1 MRSIHS
7 QHWLSPGDIN
17 GFLGLVV
24 DNLSIMAFLATAL
37 IGIFGFPADI
47 VFLRMFPGTTFGVLV
62 GASRPSGMAV
72 TSSRPSRRA
81 SRRAMAV

>member
-1 MRSIHS
+1 MNAQPRGN
-7 QHWLSPGDIN
+7 WFAAGDLN

-47 VFLRMFPGTTFGVLV
+47 VYSRM
-62 GASRPSGMAV
+62 
-72 TSSRPSRRA
+72 
-81 SRRAMAV
+81 